1 MQQHRSSGSKERKGM
16 SGGSSTACKADSAAR
31 K

>member
-1 MQQHRSSGSKERKGM
+1 MQHRNSGSEERKGM
-16 SGGSSTACKADSAAR
+16 SVGGSLTVGKADSADR

>member
-1 MQQHRSSGSKERKGM
+1 MQQHRSSGSKGM
-16 SGGSSTACKADSAAR
+16 SVGGSSTVGKADSAAE